1 MLQTIMQVLEFV
13 IKARLESSQTLKTSF
28 SSNAL
33 ITKQRKALTLG
44 PTQQLLEIK
53 KIPGG

>member
-1 MLQTIMQVLEFV
+1 MQVLEFV

-53 KIPGG
+53 NPWRMI